1 MAHFVLIG
9 PTWEPFG
16 QLSSYTCLSKMCS
29 APRQEAFFWKMMK
42 KSKKMHTDFQG
53 REKKENWIG
62 FVSSVFAQKL
72 KLCFLLQRGAI
83 LLDGKRP
90 AKSTRRAPDM
100 HLGVNSGPHRERAKE
115 QNYAPRLGQEAF
127 SCKIMKIHR
136 NGLVNGLLDRP
147 SNKNAS
153 VLYKKGFARGA
164 LNHKCAQFTSE
175 NAIPEGPKCWQIRFA
190 WLFRCRKN

>member
-1 MAHFVLIG
+1 M
-9 PTWEPFG
+9 
-16 QLSSYTCLSKMCS
+16 
-29 APRQEAFFWKMMK
+29 
-42 KSKKMHTDFQG
+42 
-53 REKKENWIG
+53 
-62 FVSSVFAQKL
+62 
-72 KLCFLLQRGAI
+72 
-83 LLDGKRP
+83 DGKRP

-136 NGLVNGLLDRP
+136 NGLVNGLLDKP

-164 LNHKCAQFTSE
+164 LNHKCAQVTSE
-175 NAIPEGPKCWQIRFA
+175 NAIPEGPKIWTNA
-190 WLFRCRKN
+190 D

>member
-1 MAHFVLIG
+1 
-9 PTWEPFG
+9 
-16 QLSSYTCLSKMCS
+16 
-29 APRQEAFFWKMMK
+29 MMK

-53 REKKENWIG
+53 RKKKENCIG

-72 KLCFLLQRGAI
+72 KLCFLLERGAI

-127 SCKIMKIHR
+127 SCKIMKIHLS
-136 NGLVNGLLDRP
+136 GLVNGL
-147 SNKNAS
+147 
-153 VLYKKGFARGA
+153 
-164 LNHKCAQFTSE
+164 
-175 NAIPEGPKCWQIRFA
+175 
-190 WLFRCRKN
+190 